1 MSTPAVFLLYEFFV
15 FLLVHVLFAL
25 LLFEFGIL
33 FHDTPDTVGHLCR
46 HSHEARQGRDE
57 LVDEREDSIMNVEED
72 EVKSKKKKKK
82 KKKKERKKY
91 YPTQVRYLKWYLD
104 CILFTDKKNNK
115 NKQKQSYLGIVTI
128 NKCNLMHSLEMK

>member
-1 MSTPAVFLLYEFFV
+1 MPLNAIISTQHFCPQQQFFLLYEFFV

-72 EVKSKKKKKK
+72 EVKSKKKT
-82 KKKKERKKY
+82 KEILP
-91 YPTQVRYLKWYLD
+91 YPSTISKV
-104 CILFTDKKNNK
+104 ILGL
-115 NKQKQSYLGIVTI
+115 YIVY
-128 NKCNLMHSLEMK
+128 